1 MSKAERFEEWMRLYE
16 HDVLRS
22 CLLFLGDR
30 SLAEDALQETFLKV
44 WRHMEGYEGRNQA
57 TVRTWILSIAVNT
70 CRDQRKSAWF
80 RRRREETP
88 VEDAAMLSPGVP
100 QDAREMYIDV
110 QRLPD
115 KLKEAI
121 VLHHYHRLTKKE
133 TAALLHISRA
143 ALDRRLHKAYEA
155 LGYSREEVSADED

>member
-44 WRHMEGYEGRNQA
+44 WRNMDRYEGRNHA
-57 TVRTWILSIAVNT
+57 SVRTWILAIAVNT

-80 RRRREETP
+80 RRRRESVS
-88 VEDAAMLSPGVP
+88 VEDVPLPSPDVP
-100 QDAREMYIDV
+100 QEAREMYIDV

-115 KLKEAI
+115 KLKEAV
-121 VLHHYHRLTKKE
+121 VLHHYHQLTKVE
-133 TAALLHISRA
+133 TAKLLRISRA
-143 ALDRRLHKAYEA
+143 ALDRRLHKAYAA
-155 LGYSREEVSADED
+155 LGYDREEVSTDEE